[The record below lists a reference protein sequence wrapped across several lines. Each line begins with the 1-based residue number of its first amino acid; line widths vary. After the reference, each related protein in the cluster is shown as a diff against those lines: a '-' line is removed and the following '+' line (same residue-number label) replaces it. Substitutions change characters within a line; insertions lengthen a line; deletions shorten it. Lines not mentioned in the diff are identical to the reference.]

1 MKKLLLL
8 LVLVGFT
15 SFSYSQTLIQTFTD
29 RCTGATQVFQIA
41 MTGTTTVV
49 FYNRAQTFTAADIQS
64 GAFRA
69 WLEETYAWW
78 AALNPC
84 SAAQAEST
92 TAQQTAQQTTQAATA
107 AASNAASAAPPTPPD
122 TSSTN
127 NTSSAPPSTDNT
139 ASSSGTD
146 STSSS
151 QSTDSSSSSSSES
164 SQSETS
170 DSSGGGESSEDTGGG
185 ESSESESESTEETS
199 SEESSESES
208 EESSEESSEEESSE
222 DEESSDESKEEDKKE
237 EDKKKQKKRTLA
249 PPILAANMMGN
260 QMLDGTWTTAAS
272 FGISQSSL
280 TGQETYSLNTMIW
293 SDLKQFSLGLSKS
306 KVHFWKDYEGITYLV
321 NPITGKRTPARDP
334 KTGKRYVD
342 RQNQIHH
349 VGSTSFNY
357 MNIYGTSVLTAGYSH
372 VILGQNDNFWKGFAG
387 GYAAT
392 TSIIILPESTLFSPA
407 LTFFG
412 TKPVAF
418 KALPRWSF
426 GPMVAVSLTP
436 LQITNTKN
444 EYDKNQAEFVW
455 NEYFTYIIGTNVNF
469 NLTQRFVANLGIN
482 TINNTN
488 TIIPTT
494 FAITI
499 GARFAF

>member
-1 MKKLLLL
+1 
-8 LVLVGFT
+8 
-15 SFSYSQTLIQTFTD
+15 
-29 RCTGATQVFQIA
+29 
-41 MTGTTTVV
+41 V
-49 FYNRAQTFTAADIQS
+49 FYNRAQTFTAADVQS
-64 GAFRA
+64 GAFQA
-69 WLEETYAWW
+69 WLQETYAWW

-127 NTSSAPPSTDNT
+127 TTSSAPPSTDNT
-139 ASSSGTD
+139 ASNSGTD

-151 QSTDSSSSSSSES
+151 QSSDSSSTGSGES
-164 SQSETS
+164 SQGETS
-170 DSSGGGESSEDTGGG
+170 DSSGGGETSDDSGGG
-185 ESSESESESTEETS
+185 ETTESESESTEETS
-199 SEESSESES
+199 SEESNESES

-222 DEESSDESKEEDKKE
+222 DEESSDESKEENKKE

-321 NPITGKRTPARDP
+321 NPVTGKRTPAKDP

-418 KALPRWSF
+418 KALPRWGF

-482 TINNTN
+482 TVNNTN
-488 TIIPTT
+488 PIIPTT